1 MICLELGQKPK
12 TKSERAKE
20 RTRRL
25 ICFDTN
31 VWRVHKQAPHLCF
44 PAAFSASCCRQ
55 YIVISRCTWVLDSQ
69 DSIVWS
75 RRRKTNTLAA
85 HLSGKVFAMST
96 SSVWLGFVLR
106 GSCSSEQDPTCW
118 TNNGAHHVSFIS
130 CSHCKK
136 NKKRSW
142 LLWSSPKY
150 TFSCLSPVVFFFPIP
165 CSRPPPHSCPCF
177 ALSCLKS
184 RLSNYQRLACGAVT
198 LDWVISTDCFPWES
212 AE

>member
-1 MICLELGQKPK
+1 M
-12 TKSERAKE
+12 
-20 RTRRL
+20 
-25 ICFDTN
+25 CFDTN
-31 VWRVHKQAPHLCF
+31 VWREHKQAPHLCF

-69 DSIVWS
+69 DGIVWS
-75 RRRKTNTLAA
+75 GRRKTNTPAA
-85 HLSGKVFAMST
+85 RLSGKVFATST

-118 TNNGAHHVSFIS
+118 TNSGAHHVSFTS
-130 CSHCKK
+130 GSYLKK
-136 NKKRSW
+136 NKKQTKLITVIQSKMH
-142 LLWSSPKY
+142 LLLHNPEFLY
-150 TFSCLSPVVFFFPIP
+150 LSPVVFFFPPIL
-165 CSRPPPHSCPCF
+165 CRPRPHSCPCF